1 MARTGLALCIHFCI
15 GGHVSRDLARS
26 ERQKVIDT
34 SKKLFPR
41 RCAVVSQMNMNN
53 SLVRFL
59 SLVKHKQSFSLS
71 LSHSYAPPPQYD
83 FRNSEAPSHTGVKQQ
98 GGRLKEASNIN
109 QSLSV
114 LGNVIMALA
123 ETSEGKVQH
132 PFTPSD
138 TIPTL
143 CDTTHYTQPV

>member
-1 MARTGLALCIHFCI
+1 MHTLLHWW
-15 GGHVSRDLARS
+15 SRLPGPRAVRAS
-26 ERQKVIDT
+26 ESHRHH
-34 SKKLFPR
+34 KKLFPR

-109 QSLSV
+109 QSLPLS
-114 LGNVIMALA
+114 LTHTHLLHS
-123 ETSEGKVQH
+123 ETFVVVSRHLTRVWTNRG
-132 PFTPSD
+132 TG
-138 TIPTL
+138 
-143 CDTTHYTQPV
+143 